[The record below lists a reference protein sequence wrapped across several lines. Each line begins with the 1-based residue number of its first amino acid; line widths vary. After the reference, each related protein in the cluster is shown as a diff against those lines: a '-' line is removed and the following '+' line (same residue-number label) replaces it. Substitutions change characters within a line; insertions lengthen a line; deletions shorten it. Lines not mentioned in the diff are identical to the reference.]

1 MDKVDTL
8 TILPKS
14 GINERLEKVQEQAN
28 DTMYLIT
35 DYQDKHEKI
44 EREISRLR
52 FYVIRL

>member
-14 GINERLEKVQEQAN
+14 AINERLENVQEQAN

-44 EREISRLR
+44 EREISWLR